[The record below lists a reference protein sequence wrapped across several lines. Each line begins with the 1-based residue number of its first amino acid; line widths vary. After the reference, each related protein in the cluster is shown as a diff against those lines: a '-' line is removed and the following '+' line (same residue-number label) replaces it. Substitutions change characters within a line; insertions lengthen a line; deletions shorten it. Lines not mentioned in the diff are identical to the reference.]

1 MVECTVE
8 FLKGFCLSAVT
19 LDLFAGV
26 GGLGLG
32 FKAAGF
38 EVVGFEIDRK
48 KARAYSRN
56 VGCCVVSNVR
66 ATSFRKCRAEVV
78 AAGPPCRPYSV
89 ATPPWRKGPLHPEYG
104 LDIEVARVAH
114 EVSPKAVVVEEVSTW
129 DPRPLAHALE
139 RLGFEVGFQL
149 ADFSKYG
156 APIARRRWL
165 LLALSGASPCE
176 TFEELSRAA
185 EPPPKPIELMNLPEE
200 LGGFPDHR
208 SPCVRSKLKELIPL
222 IPPGYSLSAAYRK
235 GLVPKQLVESC
246 VKSPSNKHS
255 YWLYRVPTEGLV
267 KVVPNPRRSMVLHP
281 VYNRVLSV
289 RELARLMTFPD
300 SFDFSP
306 LSIDEAMRAIGEAVP
321 PKFSAKLAA
330 AVCTCMRC

>member
-1 MVECTVE
+1 
-8 FLKGFCLSAVT
+8 
-19 LDLFAGV
+19 V

-38 EVVGFEIDRK
+38 EVVGFEIDRQ

-56 VGCCVVSNVR
+56 VGCCIVSNVR
-66 ATSFRKCRAEVV
+66 AASFRKRRAEVV
-78 AAGPPCRPYSV
+78 AAGPPCRPYSA
-89 ATPPWRKGPLHPEYG
+89 ATPLWRKGPLHQEYG
-104 LDIEVARVAH
+104 LDMEVARVAR
-114 EVSPKAVVVEEVSTW
+114 EVSPKAVVVEEVPTW
-129 DPRPLAHALE
+129 DP
-139 RLGFEVGFQL
+139 
-149 ADFSKYG
+149 
-156 APIARRRWL
+156 W
-165 LLALSGASPCE
+165 LLALNGASPCE
-176 TFEELSRAA
+176 AFEELSRAA

-208 SPCVRSKLKELIPL
+208 SPCVRSKLKELIPF

-246 VKSPSNKHS
+246 VKNPSNKHS
-255 YWLYRVPTEGLV
+255 YWLYRVPAEGLV
-267 KVVPNPRRSMVLHP
+267 KVVPSPRRSMMLHP

-330 AVCTCMRC
+330 AVARACR

>member
-1 MVECTVE
+1 
-8 FLKGFCLSAVT
+8 LGAVA

-32 FKAAGF
+32 FKAVGF
-38 EVVGFEIDRK
+38 EVIGFEIDRK
-48 KARAYSRN
+48 KARTYSQN
-56 VGCCVVSNVR
+56 VGCCVVSDVR
-66 ATSFRKCRAEVV
+66 AASFRKCRVEVV
-78 AAGPPCRPYSV
+78 AAGPPCRPYST

-104 LDIEVARVAH
+104 LDMEVARVAR
-114 EVSPKAVVVEEVSTW
+114 EASPKVVVVEEVPSW
-129 DPRPLAHALE
+129 DPRPLARALE

-149 ADFSKYG
+149 VDFSKYG
-156 APIARRRWL
+156 VPIARKRWL
-165 LLALSGASPCE
+165 LLALNSASPGE
-176 TFEELSRAA
+176 VFEELGRAA
-185 EPPPKPIELMNLPEE
+185 ELPPEPIELMNLPEE

-208 SPCVRSKLKELIPL
+208 SPCVRSKLKELIPF

-255 YWLYRVPTEGLV
+255 YWLYRVPDSGLV
-267 KVVPNPRRSMVLHP
+267 KVVPSPRRSLMLHP

-300 SFDFSP
+300 SFNFSP
-306 LSIDEAMRAIGEAVP
+306 LSVDGAMRAIGEAVP
-321 PKFSAKLAA
+321 PRFSAKLAA
-330 AVCTCMRC
+330 AIVRTCAANLF